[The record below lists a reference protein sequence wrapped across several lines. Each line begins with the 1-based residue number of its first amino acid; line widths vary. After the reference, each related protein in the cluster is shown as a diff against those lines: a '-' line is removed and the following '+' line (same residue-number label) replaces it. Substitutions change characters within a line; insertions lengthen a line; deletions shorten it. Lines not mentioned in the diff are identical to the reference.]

1 MDKDVVVH
9 VYNGILIS
17 YKMERIWVI
26 SSELDE
32 ARACYTEWNKSER
45 GKKKSYINKCMWN
58 LEKRYRWTYWQDKIR
73 VSVMDKRIM
82 GTAGKKKMDWIERLA
97 LKYTDYHV

>member
-1 MDKDVVVH
+1 MK
-9 VYNGILIS
+9 L
-17 YKMERIWVI
+17 EPVI
-26 SSELDE
+26 QSEINQKE
-32 ARACYTEWNKSER
+32 E
-45 GKKKSYINKCMWN
+45 KKKSYINKCMWN

-82 GTAGKKKMDWIERLA
+82 GTAGKKKMDWIEIVA